1 VSVNPSGAAY
11 LFGQRDSY
19 RQKYTNQFYEDFAKE
34 ANRLYH
40 DNLYSIANL
49 VAWVNASL
57 GADKP
62 AADRVVEEVRAVVAR
77 CRSLSMLEKPGY
89 GPRSKPKPN
98 PKPKASNP
106 KPKASKPKPKTKAP
120 LDSPDEAHLQLQ
132 GVERLRLL
140 ASPVQVFD
148 HGLSTDDMMDFVVQ
162 VIYCESDNIPTRHVL
177 PLTRFRASVDDLLN
191 SLN

>member
-1 VSVNPSGAAY
+1 VSINHPY

-49 VAWVNASL
+49 VVWVNAAL

-89 GPRSKPKPN
+89 GPRSKPKP
-98 PKPKASNP
+98 KP

-120 LDSPDEAHLQLQ
+120 LDSPDEAPLQPQ
-132 GVERLRLL
+132 GVERVRLL

-162 VIYCESDNIPTRHVL
+162 VIYCEADNIPTRHVL